1 MKLNKKQENVA
12 FSIGIL
18 SIVLSIIYIGTN
30 LRLFLLFFLIFIICC
45 IMSRR
50 IIYKLFSRP
59 LIKRIYKL
67 KNVEKTLLTEIDIL
81 KTKENEIKE
90 TISNNQTIVQEI
102 NEYKK
107 IINDLLIKKKEIED
121 DILKLEI
128 RKESIEKI
136 TKQEQIV
143 TRALES
149 EKTTFNILSSENL
162 KLEEQKQQLQ
172 EEIDKLILNKEKIN
186 DNIQFK
192 EKYNLD
198 YIDNLDGFEFE
209 TFIAELLTKL
219 GYSRSEVTKGS
230 GDYGI
235 DVIAERDEIK
245 YAIQCK
251 NYAYP
256 VGNSAIQEAYSGKNY
271 YECNVAIVVTN
282 NYFTNSA
289 INQAKMN
296 KVVLWDRDK
305 IQEMLETLT

>member
-1 MKLNKKQENVA
+1 MELNKKQENIA
-12 FSIGIL
+12 ISIGIL
-18 SIVLSIIYIGTN
+18 SLILSIIYIATN
-30 LRLFLLFFLIFIICC
+30 FKLFLLFFLIFIICC
-45 IMSRR
+45 VMCRR
-50 IIYKLFSRP
+50 ILYKLFSKP
-59 LIKRIYKL
+59 IIKRIYKL
-67 KNVEKTLLTEIDIL
+67 KNTEKTLINEINIL
-81 KTKENEIKE
+81 KIKEKEIKE
-90 TISNNQTIVQEI
+90 TISNNQTIIQEI
-102 NEYKK
+102 NKYKE
-107 IINDLLIKKKEIED
+107 IINELLTKKKEIED
-121 DILKLEI
+121 EILKLEI
-128 RKESIEKI
+128 KKESIEKI
-136 TKQEQIV
+136 TKQEQII

-149 EKTTFNILSSENL
+149 EKTTFDILSSENL

-172 EEIDKLILNKEKIN
+172 EEINSLVLNKEEIN
-186 DNIQFK
+186 NNIQFK

-209 TFIAELLTKL
+209 AFIAELLTKL
-219 GYSRSEVTKGS
+219 GYNKSEVTKGS

-305 IQEMLETLT
+305 IQEMLEALT